1 MRIALT
7 QMDQKWEDKK
17 GNLLTCEVLI
27 NEAKNN
33 GVDLIIFPEMTLTGF
48 SMNYP
53 AVAEEKDSNNLE
65 KFKKLAQTND
75 IAIIFGLVI
84 KNEKCGTNSA
94 VFLSREGEVLGTYNK
109 MHPFSIAGE
118 DENIKGG
125 ELLCV
130 VENLNLRIGMTI
142 CYDLRFPELYSA
154 LSSRCDLVVNIA
166 NWPAKRQDHWISLI
180 KARSIEN
187 QIYVAGI
194 NRIGIDGKGIE
205 YNKSSLLVNPNGD
218 IVRPSLENEDFA
230 IYEIDQNMV
239 GEFRDSFSTV
249 QDRRPNLYK
258 LLL

>member
-7 QMDQKWEDKK
+7 QMDQKWENKK
-17 GNLLTCEVLI
+17 ENLLTCEVLI
-27 NEAKNN
+27 NEAKNH

-48 SMNYP
+48 SMNYS
-53 AVAEEKDSNNLE
+53 AVAEEKESKNLE
-65 KFKKLAQTND
+65 KFKKLAQSND

-84 KNEKCGTNSA
+84 KNEKYGTNSA
-94 VFLSREGEVLGTYNK
+94 IFLSREGEVLGTYNK
-109 MHPFSIAGE
+109 IHPFSIAGE

-130 VENLNLRIGMTI
+130 VENLNLRIGITI

-154 LSSRCDLVVNIA
+154 LSQHCDLVVNIA
-166 NWPAKRQDHWISLI
+166 NWPAKRQDHWFSLI

-194 NRIGIDGKGIE
+194 NRTGIDGKSIE
-205 YNKSSLLVNPNGD
+205 YKKSSLLVNPNGD
-218 IVRPSLENEDFA
+218 IVRPLLENEDFA

-258 LLL
+258 SLL

>member
-7 QMDQKWEDKK
+7 QMNQKWEDKK

-84 KNEKCGTNSA
+84 KDEKCGTNSA

-154 LSSRCDLVVNIA
+154 LSRRCDLVVNIA

>member
-1 MRIALT
+1 
-7 QMDQKWEDKK
+7 MDQKWEDKK

-154 LSSRCDLVVNIA
+154 LSRRCDLVVNIA

>member
-154 LSSRCDLVVNIA
+154 LSRRCDLVVNIA

>member
-17 GNLLTCEVLI
+17 ENLLTCEVLI
-27 NEAKNN
+27 NEAKKN

-48 SMNYP
+48 SMNYA
-53 AVAEEKDSNNLE
+53 AVAEEKESKNLE
-65 KFKKLAQTND
+65 KFKKLAKSNC
-75 IAIIFGLVI
+75 IAIILGLVI
-84 KNEKCGTNSA
+84 KDEKYGTNSA
-94 VFLSREGEVLGTYNK
+94 IFLSREGEVLGTYNK
-109 MHPFSIAGE
+109 IHPFSIAGE

-130 VENLNLRIGMTI
+130 VENLNLRIGITI

-154 LSSRCDLVVNIA
+154 LSQHCDLVVNIA
-166 NWPAKRQDHWISLI
+166 NWPAKRQDHWFSLI

-194 NRIGIDGKGIE
+194 NRIGIDGKNIE
-205 YNKSSLLVNPNGD
+205 YKKSSLLVNPNGD
-218 IVRPSLENEDFA
+218 IVMPLLENEDFA

-239 GEFRDSFSTV
+239 GEFRESFSTI

-258 LLL
+258 SLL

>member
-7 QMDQKWEDKK
+7 QMDQKWEDKE

-27 NEAKNN
+27 HEAKNN
-33 GVDLIIFPEMTLTGF
+33 GADLIVFPEMTLTGF

-53 AVAEEKDSNNLE
+53 AVAEEKESKNLE
-65 KFKKLAQTND
+65 KFKKLAKYND

-84 KNEKCGTNSA
+84 KNEKFGTNSA
-94 VFLSREGEVLGTYNK
+94 IFLSREGEVLKTYNK
-109 MHPFSIAGE
+109 IHPFSIAGE

-125 ELLCV
+125 ESLCI
-130 VENLNLRIGMTI
+130 VENLNLRIGITI

-154 LSSRCDLVVNIA
+154 LSQYCDLVVNIA
-166 NWPAKRQDHWISLI
+166 NWPAKRQDHWFSLI

-187 QIYVAGI
+187 QTYVAGI
-194 NRIGIDGKGIE
+194 NRIGVDGKSIE
-205 YNKSSLLVNPNGD
+205 YKKSSVLVNPNGD
-218 IVRPSLENEDFA
+218 VVSPLLENENFS

-239 GEFRDSFSTV
+239 RKFRDSFSTV

-258 LLL
+258 SLL